1 VKLPRDLS
9 GRQLAK
15 ALGRLGYAFD
25 RQRGS
30 HMRCTTQRN
39 GEHHIVIPDHDFV
52 RIGTLSD
59 ILHDVAAHHHLMV
72 EQLLAEL
79 DL

>member
-1 VKLPRDLS
+1 MKLPRDLS
-9 GRQLAK
+9 GRRLAK
-15 ALGRLGYAFD
+15 ALGKFGYTFS

-30 HMRCTTQRN
+30 HMRYSTQRN
-39 GEHHIVIPDHDFV
+39 GEHHIAIPDHDFL

-59 ILHDVAAHHHLMV
+59 ILKAVAAHHNLTV

-79 DL
+79 EL